1 MKHVYLKILDRPLYL
16 IILLL
21 CLSTASIALINHIRQ
36 TKKESYFI
44 RQQKEVQLAYQSSLK
59 MYELGMKIFYTGTI
73 LNDEI
78 AGLFAQGAQH
88 DGYARALAKG
98 RLYRRLN
105 EEYQVME
112 QYNLHQLHFHLK
124 NGTSYLRFHNPNQYG
139 DNLTPERN
147 SVIIANRDKQ
157 QVMGFEVGRVRAG
170 FRHVFPVA
178 YKGEHVGSVEMS
190 VTTTGISSGMEK
202 LDSSKEY
209 IFLLNKKLI
218 KKNIFKEQGWFYTPS
233 RIHED
238 FVIEDALSLL
248 KCSPKPVSREAQAI
262 NDSLKNDP
270 RVQHAFA
277 QGEELTVSTSLNGE
291 FYLVNFLPIYDIGN
305 QHAGFIASY
314 KKDNQIELFLQ
325 ESFIYI
331 VFTTFFFLLIG
342 VLLLGLNQ
350 RSRALAVERGQLQ
363 TISNT
368 LPDGLIGVNS
378 LGIIKHVNPAAER
391 LLGYAESGLAGRRLQ
406 DAIIAGESSP
416 DNIRAVSLLFDSIG
430 KGLPFDGEIEIH
442 LPDKRLVLEIGSR
455 AITIDDQLR
464 GAVIAFQD
472 ITARKEAEEALVKSE
487 EEGRKLTAAVNSS
500 TASIVITDLAAR
512 IEYVNPFFT
521 EKTGYTA
528 EEAQGQNPN
537 ILQSGN
543 MSPDVYKN
551 MWSTLV
557 RGDSWKGELENKT
570 KNGACYWEYVS
581 ISPIRNSTGEITHYI
596 AVKEDI
602 TEKKKL
608 ENELRSQEFIQRT
621 LMTNLPVGLLIVD
634 ETTRTIDHVNP
645 AAAEL
650 IGTARENILG
660 KPCHNFLCVSA
671 VNNCP
676 ILDLGQKVD
685 NSERVLSNIHGKEIT
700 VLKTVTKIKIRG
712 VPKLLECFLDISK
725 RIEAE
730 RQLRIAM
737 DRVEKLAEQAD
748 AANRAKG
755 MFLAHMSHEIRTPLN
770 AILGYSQLLSKDPEI
785 GEQQK
790 QQVISISRCGDHL
803 LDLINNVLE
812 TSKIEAGRIV
822 INPEPMNFAYLLQD
836 IETMFSQACKSKN
849 LGLSFMNETKEH
861 RQLLADKRKIR
872 QIIMNLISN
881 SMKFTEQGGS
891 ITLQSRI
898 VEKNPE
904 QFHITVDV
912 IDTGRGIR
920 PSEQKHLFTPF
931 EQTSSGRSLQQGT
944 GLGLSICKAFAK
956 KMGGD
961 ITLVKSVP
969 MKQTHF
975 RFTFT
980 AELAA
985 SPPAAEPHPPL
996 LEKKYQAPFS
1006 AGKPAAA
1013 RLQLSPESREALF
1026 SAVELGDME
1035 GFDKIL
1041 REETRLDAKE
1051 KSTLADLASR
1061 FDYDTLLQL
1070 LAPEDS
1076 TNDIA

>member
-1 MKHVYLKILDRPLYL
+1 MKHLYHRILDRPLYL
-16 IILLL
+16 VILLL
-21 CLSTASIALINHIRQ
+21 SLSIASIALINHIRL
-36 TKKESYFI
+36 TKEKSYFI
-44 RQQKEVQLAYQSSLK
+44 KQQNEMRLAYQSSLK
-59 MYELGMKIFYTGTI
+59 MYELGMKIFYTGVI

-78 AGLFAQGAQH
+78 SSLFVQGVHH

-105 EEYQVME
+105 KEYRVME
-112 QYNLHQLHFHLK
+112 QYNLHRLHFHLK
-124 NGTSYLRFHNPNQYG
+124 DGTSYLRFHKPNKFG
-139 DNLTPERN
+139 DDLTPVRN

-157 QVMGFEVGRVRAG
+157 QVMGFEVGRVRAC
-170 FRHVFPVA
+170 FRHVFPIA

-190 VTTTGISSGMEK
+190 VTTKGISDAMEK

-209 IFLLNKKLI
+209 VFLLNKKLI
-218 KKNIFKEQGWFYTPS
+218 RKNIFKDQGWFYIPS

-238 FVIEDALSLL
+238 FVIEDAFSLL
-248 KCSPKPVSREAQAI
+248 KHGPKPVSKEAQSI
-262 NDSLKNDP
+262 NTILKNNP
-270 RVQHAFA
+270 KVQHAFG
-277 QGEELTVSTSLNGE
+277 QGKKITVSTRLNGE
-291 FYLVNFLPIYDIGN
+291 FYIATFLPIYDIVN

-314 KKDNQIELFLQ
+314 KKDNEPELFMQ
-325 ESFIYI
+325 ESLIYI
-331 VFTTFFFLLIG
+331 IFTTFFFLLIG

-368 LPDGLIGVNS
+368 LPNGLISVNNS
-378 LGIIKHVNPAAER
+378 GLVKHVNPAAER
-391 LLGYAESGLAGRRLQ
+391 LLGYSESGLAGKQLQ
-406 DAIIAGESSP
+406 DAIIAEENSP
-416 DNIRAVSLLFDSIG
+416 DNIRAACLLFESIE
-430 KGLPFDGEIEIH
+430 KGVPFDGEIRINRQN
-442 LPDKRLVLEIGSR
+442 KRLILEISSR
-455 AITIDDQLR
+455 SITINDQSR
-464 GAVIAFQD
+464 GAVVAFQD
-472 ITARKEAEEALVKSE
+472 ITARKEAEDALVKSE

-500 TASIVITDLAAR
+500 SASIVITDLDAR
-512 IEYVNPFFT
+512 IEYVNPSFT
-521 EKTGYTA
+521 EKTGYTT
-528 EEAQGQNPN
+528 EEARGENPN

-543 MSPDVYKN
+543 MRPDVYED
-551 MWSTLV
+551 MWSTLS

-570 KNGACYWEYVS
+570 KNGDYYWEYVS
-581 ISPIRNSTGEITHYI
+581 ISPIRNSAGEITHYI

-602 TEKKKL
+602 TERKEL

-621 LMTNLPVGLLIVD
+621 LMTNLPVGLIIID
-634 ETTRTIDHVNP
+634 EATRTIDHVNP
-645 AAAEL
+645 TATTL
-650 IGTARENILG
+650 IGTAKENILG
-660 KPCHNFLCVSA
+660 KECHKFLCASA

-676 ILDLGQKVD
+676 ILDLGRKVD
-685 NSERVLSNIHGKEIT
+685 NSERVLSNIRGKEIT
-700 VLKTVTKIKIRG
+700 VLKTVTKIKVRG
-712 VPKLLECFLDISK
+712 VPKLLECFVDITK
-725 RIEAE
+725 RVEAE
-730 RQLRIAM
+730 EQLRIAM

-790 QQVISISRCGDHL
+790 QQVISINRCGDHL

-812 TSKIEAGRIV
+812 TSKIEAGRII

-836 IETMFSQACKSKN
+836 IETMFHQACKSKH
-849 LGLSFMNETKEH
+849 LGLRFINETMGH

-881 SMKFTEQGGS
+881 SIKFTDQGGA

-898 VEKNPE
+898 TEKTPE
-904 QFHITVDV
+904 NFYVTVDV
-912 IDTGRGIR
+912 FDTGKGIR
-920 PSEQKHLFTPF
+920 ASEQKNLFTPF

-969 MKQTHF
+969 MEQTHF

-980 AELAA
+980 AQLAA
-985 SPPAAEPHPPL
+985 TTPVD
-996 LEKKYQAPFS
+996 EKKHSLEEKSQPSSS
-1006 AGKPAAA
+1006 AEELTATN
-1013 RLQLSPESREALF
+1013 LQISPESREALF
-1026 SAVELGDME
+1026 SSVELGDME
-1035 GFDKIL
+1035 TFSKIL
-1041 REETRLDAKE
+1041 QAEPKLGTKE
-1051 KSTLADLASR
+1051 KNTLAELASR

-1070 LAPEDS
+1070 LAPEES
-1076 TNDIA
+1076 AGDIS